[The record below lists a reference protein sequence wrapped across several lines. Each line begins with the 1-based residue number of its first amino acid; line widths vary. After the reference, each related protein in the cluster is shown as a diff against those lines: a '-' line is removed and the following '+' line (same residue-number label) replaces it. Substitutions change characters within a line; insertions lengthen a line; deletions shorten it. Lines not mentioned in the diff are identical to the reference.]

1 MSNPVSDANNVMSDI
16 HAENTTPVDQGK
28 AVPKAEGTYKCTRV
42 GELQFRFKGSHLLA
56 WYSTVIL
63 KWRATGVNDE
73 HQKIVG
79 ETGARTSQQV
89 FNAALAKLMVGPFL
103 GQKVL
108 GPEAIKKNGEI
119 ELTVYS
125 EQLFTLHVYPGVT
138 VHWDFTVKDGGKVDF
153 NVVHRVNLLKSL
165 RYQEELMKAWSKE
178 QNKNDAKKQTKN
190 SELQQLSAKERERMQ
205 KHAQV
210 CEAAKNEAKK
220 KTEDLKRQ
228 LQAQAEIAHQKLTKL
243 QQDQEEARLLNASKD
258 EKIADLKQKVSSLEV
273 LRAGYLKQVSNLS
286 ECVKTTQSEKD
297 KVVHRLWEQRELVSQ
312 KDNEMAAQAQTLRAL
327 ESKLQ
332 KYREDLASSREEVA
346 KLSQEIAALREHIKE
361 QEAKSQEETQ
371 NLADHRKKLQS
382 TIETLNL
389 ALTKES
395 NQNEALKVKL
405 RESIQQQENMKITI
419 TEQEKQIDEITDKYQ
434 TARASLHE
442 TNATLD
448 DTKVDL
454 IHSNKA
460 LGLAKDEHARA
471 KTESETRIADLEST
485 IQALKKSTQ
494 QDLSTQTNLQQE
506 VERQLQQ
513 ERARCTKLGNAN
525 SSLRENVN
533 DLRADLDKATKD
545 YERVQ
550 ANATQLEK
558 DCHELRD
565 NLQEVTAKAAQ
576 AAKLASA
583 KQVEAQLTI
592 ATTVAQSKEDLEA
605 LKREHEA
612 ERKGLETTVE
622 QLRSKA
628 KSLAQETA
636 KAKNV
641 QVGVVEADE
650 LKNAYA
656 KIAGIMEAADKKS
669 EASIHKL
676 QNAAEQQIAA
686 LRAQLSLAKR
696 HAHSLSIQ
704 LDKVRGELQDTKV
717 LNQTME
723 LQNNATTVEL
733 KATKEAMASCKTQ
746 LMKSQAKEQML
757 LEQCREFEFAT
768 NRKSRHLASA
778 KYIINDLNEQLQKCR
793 RAHHGSTSTVATES
807 ARGRALSDA
816 QLPSSSAPPASRP
829 VENFAPPPP
838 ESIKSPQPTTP
849 TSTTKQIPIA
859 TAVPLSP
866 STTSASSAP
875 SAPAIPVTTA
885 SPVPVTNASPI
896 PVATARGR
904 AFGSV
909 QMFSP
914 QSSSRVFDCG
924 DTFTPNSSRAFD
936 SPDVFS
942 PGAAP
947 PGFIYSSQ
955 VQVLQ
960 QMGYGPNEHVLSLLV
975 KFNGNLHRV
984 VTELLK

>member
-1 MSNPVSDANNVMSDI
+1 M
-16 HAENTTPVDQGK
+16 
-28 AVPKAEGTYKCTRV
+28 
-42 GELQFRFKGSHLLA
+42 GEA
-56 WYSTVIL
+56 
-63 KWRATGVNDE
+63 
-73 HQKIVG
+73 
-79 ETGARTSQQV
+79 GARTSQQTL
-89 FNAALAKLMVGPFL
+89 NAVAAKLMVGPFL
-103 GQKVL
+103 AKKVL

-119 ELTVYS
+119 ELAVWS
-125 EQLFTLHVYPGVT
+125 EQLFTLHVHPGVT
-138 VHWDFTVKDGGKVDF
+138 VHWDFKVKDGGKVNF
-153 NVVHRVNLLKSL
+153 NAVHRVNLLKSL
-165 RYQEELMKAWSKE
+165 RYQEELMKALNKE
-178 QNKNDAKKQTKN
+178 QNKNDAKKQSKLN
-190 SELQQLSAKERERMQ
+190 AQHQLSAQERERMQ

-210 CEAAKNEAKK
+210 CEAAKIEAKK

-243 QQDQEEARLLNASKD
+243 QQDQEAARLLNASKD
-258 EKIADLKQKVSSLEV
+258 EQIADLKQKVSSLEV

-346 KLSQEIAALREHIKE
+346 KLSEEIAALREHIKE
-361 QEAKSQEETQ
+361 QEAKSQEESQ
-371 NLADHRKKLQS
+371 KLADHRKKLQS

-395 NQNEALKVKL
+395 NQNETLKVKL
-405 RESIQQQENMKITI
+405 DESVQQQENMKITI
-419 TEQEKQIDEITDKYQ
+419 TEKDKQIAEITDKYQ
-434 TARASLHE
+434 TARASLDE

-460 LGLAKDEHARA
+460 LDLAKDEHARA
-471 KTESETRIADLEST
+471 KSESEKRVADLEST

-494 QDLSTQTNLQQE
+494 QDLSTQTNLHQE

-513 ERARCTKLGNAN
+513 ERARCTKLGDAN

-533 DLRADLDKATKD
+533 DLRADLEKATKD
-545 YERVQ
+545 YKRVQ

-558 DCHELRD
+558 DCNELRD

-576 AAKLASA
+576 AAKVASA

-592 ATTVAQSKEDLEA
+592 ATTIAQSKEDVEA

-628 KSLAQETA
+628 KSLTQDTA
-636 KAKNV
+636 KMRNV

-650 LKNAYA
+650 LKHAYA
-656 KIAGIMEAADKKS
+656 KIADIMDAADKKS
-669 EASIHKL
+669 KEAIHQL
-676 QNAAEQQIAA
+676 ENAAEQQIAA
-686 LRAQLSLAKR
+686 LRTQLSLAKR
-696 HAHSLSIQ
+696 HANSLSIQ

-723 LQNNATTVEL
+723 LQKNAVTVEL
-733 KATKEAMASCKTQ
+733 QTTKEAMASCKAQ
-746 LMKSQAKEQML
+746 LRSSQTKEQML
-757 LEQCREFEFAT
+757 LDQCREFEFAT

-778 KYIINDLNEQLQKCR
+778 KYIINDLHEQLQKR
-793 RAHHGSTSTVATES
+793 GGTQHRTASTVATES
-807 ARGRALSDA
+807 ARRRASSDTQLSA
-816 QLPSSSAPPASRP
+816 ASASRP
-829 VENFAPPPP
+829 VENFTPPPP
-838 ESIKSPQPTTP
+838 ESVKSPEATTP
-849 TSTTKQIPIA
+849 SSTTEQILTVP
-859 TAVPLSP
+859 AVPLSP
-866 STTSASSAP
+866 SATTSASSP
-875 SAPAIPVTTA
+875 PVAPAIPVTTA
-885 SPVPVTNASPI
+885 SPIPVTTASP
-896 PVATARGR
+896 VAVKTARGR
-904 AFGSV
+904 AFGNM

-914 QSSSRVFDCG
+914 QTRSRAFDCG
-924 DTFTPNSSRAFD
+924 DTFTPNPSRAFD
-936 SPDVFS
+936 YPDVFS
-942 PGAAP
+942 PGGAP

-960 QMGYGPNEHVLSLLV
+960 AMGYGPNEHVLSLLV
-975 KFNGNLHRV
+975 KFKGNLHRV